1 MLTQDNETVNE
12 TNSKY
17 IKKMTPEDLARELAR
32 LRSYA
37 RHNEAAA
44 LRHARDEG
52 RAEIIAEEL
61 EKRQKLIAEK
71 EALIAE
77 KDAEIARLR
86 EQLEKK
92 NQQSGYDTK

>member
-1 MLTQDNETVNE
+1 MLTQDNETNNE

-17 IKKMTPEDLARELAR
+17 IKKMTPEDLERAIMRI
-32 LRSYA
+32 RSDA

-52 RAEIIAEEL
+52 RKEARAEIIAEVL
-61 EKRQKLIAEK
+61 EKKQK
-71 EALIAE
+71 LIAE

-92 NQQSGYDTK
+92 NQQIGNDTK